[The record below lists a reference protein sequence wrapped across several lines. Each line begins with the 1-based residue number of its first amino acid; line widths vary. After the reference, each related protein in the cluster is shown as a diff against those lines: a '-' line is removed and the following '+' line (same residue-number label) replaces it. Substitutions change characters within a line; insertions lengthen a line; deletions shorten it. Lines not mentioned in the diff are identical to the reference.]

1 MNYYGD
7 KISPNMTVTPE
18 GYLVCSN
25 VPLGRTGWMD
35 YQGQEIPASFNES
48 MGTKVRVYR
57 SPEEL
62 FSPTTIASFEGK
74 PITNTHPTANLDVNT
89 ASAIERGHVQ
99 NVRPQGEFL
108 VGDLHVRDAG
118 LISEI
123 QNDLKR
129 EVSSGYDCSWH
140 KIDGGYEQREIVG
153 NHVAVVQNGRA
164 GHKVAI
170 HDAEPEGTPENVK
183 VKSEEKPIGR
193 RPKMKK
199 FTKDILQAIGFKQ
212 MAQDAEPEDIAQA
225 IEAMKEDDAKDCKDK
240 KVRDAEPPD
249 PPKEKEVKDEEPP
262 GWFKAYKEEQD
273 KKANDRA
280 ARDEESGATLKDL
293 MAKVEA
299 LKGAEKKEE
308 PKKETADSVLD
319 ALKEDLEKDET
330 EEEKKDREAKEAA
343 DKAAKDALTASDPD
357 APKKTA
363 ADAFIRKIVQD
374 MAPSIL
380 AIPDDAARLE
390 AARKFRQGI
399 QDIRGRA
406 ALNGYADILDV
417 VAGNKKA
424 AMDTFQ
430 QTKQASMEE
439 RAETACDNWNKA
451 GEAMKKL

>member
-1 MNYYGD
+1 
-7 KISPNMTVTPE
+7 MTVTPE
-18 GYLVCSN
+18 GYLVCQN
-25 VPLGRTGWMD
+25 TNIGRTGWMD
-35 YQGQEIPASFNES
+35 YQGQEIPASFNEP

-74 PITNTHPTANLDVNT
+74 PITNLHPTANLDVNT

-108 VGDLHVRDAG
+108 VGDLHIRDAG

-123 QNDLKR
+123 VNDLKR

-170 HDAEPEGTPENVK
+170 HDAEPEETPDVVK

-225 IEAMKEDDAKDCKDK
+225 IEAMKEDDAKDCHDK
-240 KVRDAEPPD
+240 KVKDEAPPD
-249 PPKEKEVKDEEPP
+249 APKKEEVKDEEPP
-262 GWFKAYKEEQD
+262 AWFKAYKEEQD
-273 KKANDRA
+273 KAAKDKAA
-280 ARDEESGATLKDL
+280 KDEESGATLKDL

-308 PKKETADSVLD
+308 TKETADSVLD

-330 EEEKKDREAKEAA
+330 EEEKADREKKEAA
-343 DKAAKDALTASDPD
+343 DKAAKDALTAPDPD

-380 AIPDDAARLE
+380 AIPDEAARLE

-406 ALNGYADILDV
+406 AANSYADILDV

-439 RAETACDNWNKA
+439 RAEVACDNWNKA